1 MAIDFIIVIAVIKF
15 CISFPEF
22 FEGHGDVKI
31 LRDQH
36 YRPPSKSRG
45 NPTVSNPND
54 AVGSSPQQSKPFQND
69 FMFDL
74 FTGYLIEIFQL
85 TSVSWFCLLPIFS
98 ENHLEFSVSIIC
110 KDSMFKNLPAFILNT

>member
-1 MAIDFIIVIAVIKF
+1 MF
-15 CISFPEF
+15 
-22 FEGHGDVKI
+22 
-31 LRDQH
+31 
-36 YRPPSKSRG
+36 
-45 NPTVSNPND
+45 
-54 AVGSSPQQSKPFQND
+54 D

-110 KDSMFKNLPAFILNT
+110 KDSTFQNLSAFILNT